1 MLTFLTW
8 LSVAV
13 TFGFA
18 AWARHRF
25 KSTLARV
32 LFFFAAWITGPVVY
46 LLLGIFWVWAWIT
59 PNDQIAAGHAV
70 GAHLWP
76 VVGSTIVAA
85 FVGAFL
91 PLIERFRTLRKAN

>member
-1 MLTFLTW
+1 VLSFLTW
-8 LSVAV
+8 FSVAV

-32 LFFFAAWITGPVVY
+32 LFFFAAWITGNVVY
-46 LLLGIFWVWAWIT
+46 FVLGVSWAWAT
-59 PNDQIAAGHAV
+59 PERTIALSHAV
-70 GAHLWP
+70 GARLGQ
-76 VVGSTIVAA
+76 VVGMTLVAA

-91 PLIERFRTLRKAN
+91 PLIERFRTVRNSN